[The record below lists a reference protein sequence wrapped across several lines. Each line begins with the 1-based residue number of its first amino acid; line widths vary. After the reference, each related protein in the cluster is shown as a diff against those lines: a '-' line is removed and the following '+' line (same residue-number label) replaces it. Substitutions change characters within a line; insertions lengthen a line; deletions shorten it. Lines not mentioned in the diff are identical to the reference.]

1 MCRVMLLY
9 PVKITYELTWNV
21 IKLCYMNYDSGPQ
34 QTIHHPSGAFSA
46 RCALATG
53 FMLENWAKRAMAA
66 TMSVLLSITMTAL
79 YQDHSA
85 HP

>member
-1 MCRVMLLY
+1 MLLY
-9 PVKITYELTWNV
+9 PVKITYELIRNV
-21 IKLCYMNYDSGPQ
+21 IKLDYDSGPQ

-46 RCALATG
+46 KCALATG